1 MKNIILI
8 LSLAFF
14 ISNCSYNKV
23 VKKHGVRNLE
33 KKQLKLEIDKSN
45 TNDIKSILGPPSTS
59 SKFDNNIWIYI
70 EREMSR
76 EPLLKLGKEIIITNN
91 ALILEI
97 NNKGILV
104 KKDFH
109 DIESMKEI
117 DFVKNTT
124 ENVYTKKSFVYDF
137 LSSLRKKINDPLGKR
152 KSTNN

>member
-1 MKNIILI
+1 MKNIFFIVVF
-8 LSLAFF
+8 AFF

-33 KKQLKLEIDKSN
+33 KKQLKLEINKTN
-45 TNDIKSILGPPSTS
+45 TNDIKTILGPPSTS

-70 EREMSR
+70 EREISR

-97 NNKGILV
+97 NNRGILI
-104 KKDFH
+104 KKDFL
-109 DIESMKEI
+109 DIKSMNEI
-117 DFVKNTT
+117 DFIKNST
-124 ENVYTKKSFVYDF
+124 ENVYTKNSFVYDF

-152 KSTNN
+152 KSTDN

>member
-1 MKNIILI
+1 M
-8 LSLAFF
+8 
-14 ISNCSYNKV
+14 
-23 VKKHGVRNLE
+23 
-33 KKQLKLEIDKSN
+33 EINKSN

-152 KSTNN
+152 KSANN